1 MPDNDVTITGAFS
14 VNSYKLI
21 YKLDGEQYSSE
32 DVAYGTALTP
42 KTAPTKEG
50 HTFSGWSTVPTTMPA
65 NDVTITGTFSINSYK
80 LIYKVDGA
88 EYSSEDVVYG
98 TAIVP
103 KVEPTKEGYTF
114 SGWSLIPATMPAND
128 VVITGKFSLGNYK
141 LVYKVDGEV
150 YKTIAYG
157 FDADVIPED
166 APVKEGYTFSGWS
179 TIPSKMPANDVTV
192 TGTFSINSYKL
203 VYKLDG
209 EQYSSEDIVYG
220 TALTPKE
227 APTKEGHTFS
237 GWSTVPATMPANDV
251 TITGSFSVNTYKV
264 FYKVD
269 NDEYKSVD
277 VVYGT
282 AIPTET
288 APTKE
293 GHIFSGWSEAPATM
307 PAENVTITGSFTL
320 NKYKLV
326 YKVDG
331 NEYSS
336 EDVAYGTTIVAKEAP
351 TKEGYTFSGWST
363 IPATMPA
370 ENVTITGTFAINTY
384 NLIYNVDG
392 TEYKKIPYEYNATIV
407 AETAPTKEGYVF
419 VKWENI
425 PSTMPAN
432 DVTVNAV
439 WEKTYKVTG
448 KAFFNGS
455 IATDIEVSIENSLV
469 NTNESGEYVIGDLI
483 AGTYTLTA
491 KKGAAEETKTI
502 IVVDSDVII
511 EDINL
516 KTLVA
521 TENYTGS
528 NVIDI
533 ETLDKEFKD
542 SDKDYVS
549 ADDNNVVS
557 INVTTEEKTVDS
569 LSNTSDIKNAIPSG
583 YKSDLYYFE
592 IDIKKSNSG
601 TETSEENV
609 VTSDVLHKITVEL
622 PDTMKNKQ
630 AYTII
635 RNVEGSVDTLT
646 TTANDNGEKIE
657 ISDGKV
663 YIYTKSIDGF
673 AIAYKQKSSGGY
685 VGGGVSRVSTVADNI
700 TAKEVLIGT
709 KVELKTT
716 TKNATIHYTLDGTT
730 PTEKSIEYT
739 DPIVLVDN
747 VIIKAIAVKK
757 GMTDSK
763 VATFEYVVK
772 KAEIKLASPVKYMDA
787 YDDKSFK
794 PDQAITRYEV
804 ITALNNVFNIQKTDL
819 NISFSDVDEKYADL
833 VKLFTGAS
841 IIDGYEDKTFRGDK
855 GITRAELVKILS
867 IMLKIEESSEKN
879 NFIDVEG
886 HWAEEYIN
894 AFAAS
899 EYIFGYPDG
908 SFKPD
913 NNISRAEFVVIIN
926 RITKLTADPTE
937 NLTDITDKHW
947 AYNEI
952 TIATK

>member
-21 YKLDGEQYSSE
+21 YKVDGEQYSIE
-32 DVAYGTALTP
+32 DIAYGTTLTP

-50 HTFSGWSTVPTTMPA
+50 HTFSGWSTVPSTMPA

-209 EQYSSEDIVYG
+209 EQYSSEDVVYG
-220 TALTPKE
+220 TALTPKT

-269 NDEYKSVD
+269 NEEYKSVD

-293 GHIFSGWSEAPATM
+293 GHTFSGWSEAPATM

-351 TKEGYTFSGWST
+351 TKEGHTFSGWST
-363 IPATMPA
+363 VPATMPA
-370 ENVTITGTFAINTY
+370 ENVTITGTFTINTY

-392 TEYKKIPYEYNATIV
+392 AEYKNVPYEYNATIV
-407 AETAPTKEGYVF
+407 PEAAPTKDGYVF

-425 PSTMPAN
+425 PATMPSN
-432 DVTVNAV
+432 DVTVNAI

-455 IATDIEVSIENSLV
+455 IATDIEVSIDNSLV
-469 NTNESGEYVIGDLI
+469 NTNASGEYLIGDLI

-491 KKGAAEETKTI
+491 KKGAAEIIKTVLI
-502 IVVDSDVII
+502 TDSDVIV

-516 KTLVA
+516 TTLVA
-521 TENYTGS
+521 SEDYTGS
-528 NVIDI
+528 NVIGI

-549 ADDNNVVS
+549 EDDNNVVTIS
-557 INVTTEEKTVDS
+557 VATEEKSVDS
-569 LSNTSDIKNAIPSG
+569 LSNASDIKNAIPSG

-592 IDIKKSNSG
+592 IDIKKSTSG
-601 TETSEENV
+601 SETAEENIV
-609 VTSDVLHKITVEL
+609 NSDELHKITVEL

-635 RNVEGSVDTLT
+635 RNVEGTVDTLT
-646 TTANDNGEKIE
+646 TTANANGEKIE
-657 ISDGKV
+657 VSDGKV

-673 AIAYKQKSSGGY
+673 AISYKQKSSGGY
-685 VGGGVSRVSTVADNI
+685 VGGGVSRVSTVTDNI
-700 TAKEVLIGT
+700 SSKEVLIGT

-716 TKNATIHYTLDGTT
+716 TNNATIYYTLDGTT
-730 PTEKSIEYT
+730 PTEKSTEYT
-739 DPIVLVDN
+739 APIVLMDN
-747 VIIKAIAVKK
+747 VVIKAIAVKK

-804 ITALNNVFNIQKTDL
+804 ITALNNVFNIQETDL
-819 NISFSDVDEKYADL
+819 NISFSDVDEKYSDL

-841 IIDGYEDKTFRGDK
+841 IIDGYEDQTFRGDK

-867 IMLKIEESSEKN
+867 IMLKTEKSSEKT
-879 NFIDVEG
+879 NFIDIEG

-899 EYIFGYPDG
+899 KYILGYPDG

-926 RITKLTADPTE
+926 RIIKLTAEPTE
-937 NLTDITDKHW
+937 NLTDIEKHW

-952 TIATK
+952 AIATK